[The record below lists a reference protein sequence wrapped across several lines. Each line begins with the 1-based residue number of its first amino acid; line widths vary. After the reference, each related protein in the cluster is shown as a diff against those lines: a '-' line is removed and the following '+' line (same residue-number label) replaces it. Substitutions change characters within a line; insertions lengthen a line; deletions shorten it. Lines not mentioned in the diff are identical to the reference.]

1 MKKLYVAM
9 MAAIVSVGAATTAQ
23 AFEDSKT
30 GYVGISY
37 GEHTQKTQLLDKG
50 KATTDNIF
58 LRLGG
63 TISDVFSSE
72 LKLGFNTKKAS
83 GDSSIGNNM
92 SVKNNYIATALLRA
106 GHDIGV
112 FRPYVAAGYSF
123 AKEKAQSDA
132 GKMKASAHGLSYGA
146 GIDAS
151 VSNDVVLNVEWLQLV
166 ERSSV
171 DLKGWTVGVAVRF

>member
-9 MAAIVSVGAATTAQ
+9 VAAVISSGAATVAQ
-23 AFEDSKT
+23 AFDGAKT
-30 GYVGISY
+30 GYVGVSY
-37 GEHTQKTQLLDKG
+37 GEHTQKTQLFDKG

-63 TISDVFSSE
+63 DISPVFSSE

-83 GDSSIGNNM
+83 GSSSIGENM
-92 SVKNNYIATALLRA
+92 KVQNSYIATALLRA

-112 FRPYVAAGYSF
+112 FKPYVAAGYSF

-151 VSNDVVLNVEWLQLV
+151 VSEDVVLNVEWLQLV